1 MPYIHDSNGDKSLPY
16 IHDSSGESGLP
27 YIHDAT
33 GRMNVPD
40 VHEFRE
46 DLKNNVKI
54 VAIESQN
61 KPMEMTLKDCI
72 EITKAAEVTLIKPEI
87 LDQCQD
93 TLNDVDQ
100 LEARDCL
107 HINKTGQLVH
117 LSLEAA
123 DHCRRLLRQGW
134 RVHIYLVHIF

>member
-1 MPYIHDSNGDKSLPY
+1 
-16 IHDSSGESGLP
+16 
-27 YIHDAT
+27 
-33 GRMNVPD
+33 MNVPD

-46 DLKNNVKI
+46 DLENNVKK

-61 KPMEMTLKDCI
+61 KPMEMSLKDCI
-72 EITKAAEVTLIKPEI
+72 EITKAAEVTKIKSEI

-100 LEARDCL
+100 LEAGDCL

-123 DHCRRLLRQGW
+123 DHCRRLLRKGC
-134 RVHIYLVHIF
+134 RIVEYIYK